1 MVPLGRSPRSSV
13 HRTECLP
20 TALETTTKSY
30 GKVGGAYVILVKKGK
45 VGGLSFLD
53 MLAVPSS
60 PQAETEERL
69 DVPV

>member
-1 MVPLGRSPRSSV
+1 
-13 HRTECLP
+13 
-20 TALETTTKSY
+20 
-30 GKVGGAYVILVKKGK
+30 VILVKKGK